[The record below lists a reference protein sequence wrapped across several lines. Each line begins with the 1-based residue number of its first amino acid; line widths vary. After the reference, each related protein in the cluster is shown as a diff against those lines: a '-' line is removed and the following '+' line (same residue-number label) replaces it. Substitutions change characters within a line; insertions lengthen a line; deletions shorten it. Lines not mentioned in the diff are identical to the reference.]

1 MAWVARLTT
10 CNPDACNIIAT
21 MRINRNEARPA
32 ETVETLDQSV
42 YEAIFNAILHGRLP
56 PGTRLQEATLCAQFG
71 VSRTVVRQALRRLA
85 ELQIVDIV
93 ANKGAAVATP
103 SPKETRDV
111 FAARRAIEGAIVR
124 EVALRIDHGDIE
136 RLKQRLRAEHDAV
149 QEQDHPRWVALAGG
163 FHLALAELS
172 GNQVLQRMLT
182 ELMTRCSLVVAMYE
196 APGEA
201 RCQHDEHTRLVELL
215 SLRDG
220 AAAAAEM
227 ESHLQTLEARLQ
239 LPQ

>member
-1 MAWVARLTT
+1 MAWVVRPTT
-10 CNPDACNIIAT
+10 CSPEACVIIVT
-21 MRINRNEARPA
+21 MKINRNEARPA

-42 YEAIFNAILHGRLP
+42 YDTIFNAILHGRLP
-56 PGTRLQEATLCAQFG
+56 PGTRLQEASLCEQFG
-71 VSRTVVRQALRRLA
+71 VSRTVVRQALRRLS

-124 EVALRIDHGDIE
+124 EVARRIDHTDLE
-136 RLKQRLRAEHDAV
+136 RLKQRLRAEHEAV
-149 QEQDHPRWVALAGG
+149 QAQDHPRCVALAGG

-196 APGEA
+196 AP
-201 RCQHDEHTRLVELL
+201 
-215 SLRDG
+215 
-220 AAAAAEM
+220 
-227 ESHLQTLEARLQ
+227 
-239 LPQ
+239 

>member
-1 MAWVARLTT
+1 MKAQRSA
-10 CNPDACNIIAT
+10 DS
-21 MRINRNEARPA
+21 
-32 ETVETLDQSV
+32 VETLDQTV
-42 YEAIFNAILHGRLP
+42 YEAIFNAVMHGRLK
-56 PGTRLQEATLCAQFG
+56 PGTRLQEAALCEQFG
-71 VSRTVVRQALRRLA
+71 VSRTVVRQALRRLS

-124 EVALRIDHGDIE
+124 EVARRIDHGDIE
-136 RLKQRLRAEHDAV
+136 RLKQRLRAEHDALH
-149 QEQDHPRWVALAGG
+149 EQDHPRWVALAGG
-163 FHLALAELS
+163 FHLALAALS

-182 ELMTRCSLVVAMYE
+182 ELMTRCSLIVALYE

-201 RCQHDEHTRLVELL
+201 SCEHDEHARLVELL

-220 AAAAAEM
+220 NGAVAEM
-227 ESHLQTLEARLQ
+227 DRHLLALEARLQ
-239 LPQ
+239 MPA